1 MKSTYEEPDRTIIE
15 IAAGVKVY
23 ESDLKILRNQID
35 WLNARL
41 MNAEQTLLKRKFQ
54 NVSGLQRN
62 QTCMF
67 DNKSSEFVLVLNCYE
82 SYWILVSKKN
92 CKIKLVKISG
102 SSCMGVFQSHL
113 ESTCP

>member
-1 MKSTYEEPDRTIIE
+1 MKSDF
-15 IAAGVKVY
+15 
-23 ESDLKILRNQID
+23 KILWNQID

-54 NVSGLQRN
+54 NISGLQRS

-82 SYWILVSKKN
+82 SYWILVRTA
-92 CKIKLVKISG
+92 KLN
-102 SSCMGVFQSHL
+102 
-113 ESTCP
+113 